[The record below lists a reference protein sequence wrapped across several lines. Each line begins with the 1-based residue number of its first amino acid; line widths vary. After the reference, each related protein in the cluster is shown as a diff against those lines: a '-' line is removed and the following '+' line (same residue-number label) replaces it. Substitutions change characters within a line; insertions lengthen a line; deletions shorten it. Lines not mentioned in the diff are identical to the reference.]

1 MDDSYGSAILRWF
14 GKVLLL
20 DMIGLATV
28 AVLGLMRGWET
39 PAAFGTGIFYAG
51 VAIAAIGALGSIGTT
66 SYSGN
71 PDIRYVQTV
80 APEAPLER
88 DRRHRRDWIESFG
101 LTVLL
106 LTAGMVCIVLGGII
120 SRMG

>member
-1 MDDSYGSAILRWF
+1 VEDSYDSAILRWF
-14 GKVLLL
+14 GKVLLI
-20 DMIGLATV
+20 DAAGLAVV
-28 AVLGLMRGWET
+28 AILGLMRGWET
-39 PAAFGTGIFYAG
+39 PAAFGTGIFYVG
-51 VAIAAIGALGSIGTT
+51 VAIAGIGALGSIGTT
-66 SYSGN
+66 SFSGN

-80 APEAPLER
+80 SPEASLER
-88 DRRHRRDWIESFG
+88 DRRHRLDWIESLG